1 MSHCNFYVEADKER
15 RSDDDIFT
23 ASEGEIYFN
32 SDALN
37 FYIRKKREGDEIS
50 NLAALPEKAQKLF
63 TEPGGSRDK
72 EWQTMIA
79 PDAMVRADGTSGPA
93 VKVWVGKDAERLMK
107 EFPDRI
113 IPSRWHEKWKDKGSD
128 FDNGLRD
135 PDILPHL
142 AAKPR

>member
-50 NLAALPEKAQKLF
+50 NLAALLEKAQKLF
-63 TEPGGSRDK
+63 TAPGGSRDK
-72 EWQTMIA
+72 EWQAMLA
-79 PDAMVRADGTSGPA
+79 PYAIVRADGT
-93 VKVWVGKDAERLMK
+93 
-107 EFPDRI
+107 F
-113 IPSRWHEKWKDKGSD
+113 
-128 FDNGLRD
+128 
-135 PDILPHL
+135 L
-142 AAKPR
+142 APR